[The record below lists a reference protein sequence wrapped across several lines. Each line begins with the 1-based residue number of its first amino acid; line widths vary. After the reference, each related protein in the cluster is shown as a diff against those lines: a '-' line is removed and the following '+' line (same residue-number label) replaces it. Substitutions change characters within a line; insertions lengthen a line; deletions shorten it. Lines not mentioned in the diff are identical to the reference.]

1 MISAASFSSTS
12 MATTPVLDL
21 QHKSGRDDERDF
33 VLEGVFIHP
42 DHLAQ
47 GFFADEPVDSCSETS
62 SIVDYNDELPVA
74 ELTGLALNCGSAQD
88 ETHDYFAPRAGS
100 SNPSPFYSGSTESSQ
115 ASSLLERDGPGAWSA
130 ASTPTCDA
138 LVKPDF
144 SRRSSM
150 YSVSDAASPCI
161 PATFSYAS
169 FHVPATASA
178 PMTRLPSRST
188 SPTRPSPYSRP
199 SSSSSH
205 GGASM
210 TRSVSSP
217 VETQRQV
224 EDRQRRISI
233 AEVVMD
239 ERAVKMARSQSTA
252 TTPVLGA
259 FPSHLTGS
267 ASMGRT
273 SSKPLFSPLMA
284 SASMGRTSSKPL
296 FSPLMASSS
305 SSSTGWA
312 NLPGASPFLASRPGA
327 APLRNERAHS
337 HAGVEN
343 YFPPPSALAEP
354 RRSVPTIPFAAA
366 PASTSASRQSRRIS
380 RIFPLTP
387 ILPQSPE
394 LAAEPSCAVQA
405 TAASSSFDS
414 QPLARGRLHRGMTF

>member
-1 MISAASFSSTS
+1 MISAASFASTS
-12 MATTPVLDL
+12 MATTPVLGL
-21 QHKSGRDDERDF
+21 EHMSVRDDERDF

-47 GFFADEPVDSCSETS
+47 GFFAEEPVDSCSETS

-74 ELTGLALNCGSAQD
+74 ELTGLALNCGEAQD
-88 ETHDYFAPRAGS
+88 ATLDYFAPRAGS

-115 ASSLLERDGPGAWSA
+115 ASSLFESHGPGAWSA

-144 SRRSSM
+144 SRRSST
-150 YSVSDAASPCI
+150 YSTLDAASPSI

-169 FHVPATASA
+169 FHAPATVSA

-199 SSSSSH
+199 TPSSSSSSH

-259 FPSHLTGS
+259 FPSQVTGS
-267 ASMGRT
+267 TSMART

-284 SASMGRTSSKPL
+284 A
-296 FSPLMASSS
+296 S
-305 SSSTGWA
+305 SSSTGWG
-312 NLPGASPFLASRPGA
+312 NLPVASPFLGSRPGA
-327 APLRNERAHS
+327 APLRGERAHS
-337 HAGVEN
+337 FAGVEN

-354 RRSVPTIPFAAA
+354 RRSVPTIPYAAA
-366 PASTSASRQSRRIS
+366 PASTSLSRQSRRIS

-394 LAAEPSCAVQA
+394 LAAEPSCAVQV
-405 TAASSSFDS
+405 TSSSSSSFDS

>member
-1 MISAASFSSTS
+1 MISAAPFPSTS
-12 MATTPVLDL
+12 MATSPMLGL
-21 QHKSGRDDERDF
+21 QHASACDDERDF

-88 ETHDYFAPRAGS
+88 ATHDYFAPRAGS

-130 ASTPTCDA
+130 ATTPTCDA

-150 YSVSDAASPCI
+150 YSNSDAASPCI

-169 FHVPATASA
+169 FHAPATVSA
-178 PMTRLPSRST
+178 PMTRLPSRSA
-188 SPTRPSPYSRP
+188 SPTRPSPYSRPAP

-259 FPSHLTGS
+259 FPSHVSGS
-267 ASMGRT
+267 ASMART

-284 SASMGRTSSKPL
+284 A
-296 FSPLMASSS
+296 S
-305 SSSTGWA
+305 SSSTGWG
-312 NLPGASPFLASRPGA
+312 NLPGSSPFLGSRPGA
-327 APLRNERAHS
+327 TPLRGERAHS
-337 HAGVEN
+337 FAGVEN
-343 YFPPPSALAEP
+343 YFPPPSALAAP
-354 RRSVPTIPFAAA
+354 RRSVPTIPYAAA
-366 PASTSASRQSRRIS
+366 PASTSLSRQSRRVS

-387 ILPQSPE
+387 ILPESLE

-405 TAASSSFDS
+405 TTPSSSAS